1 MTRGQSTL
9 RSSLWRLRESL
20 QAECRL
26 TVPLS
31 ADNRI
36 INLVAVRS
44 FAPERRSAAIGT
56 RGQENIPEIAL
67 LMDAMDLRQYGRLD
81 GSARYCRAAVPCA
94 LPNRRGAFGS
104 KSFEDLCRVCGRVR
118 DTKNLPRV

>member
-9 RSSLWRLRESL
+9 RSSLWRLRESW

-81 GSARYCRAAVPCA
+81 GSARYCRAAVP
-94 LPNRRGAFGS
+94 FGS